1 MAQHALLSAS
11 SASRWMACPP
21 SARLQEHYE
30 NTSSP
35 AAAEGTLAHELGELK
50 LKKELGI
57 ISKRQYG
64 YSHKKLALNDL
75 YAPDMDGYVDR
86 YVELCMEKVA
96 EAKTKTPD
104 AVVRIEAR
112 LNFSQWVP
120 EGYGTGDMVI
130 IADGCIE
137 IIDLKYGKGIPV
149 SAIDNKQMRLYALG
163 AIKEYIFLYDI
174 QNVKMTIV
182 QPRLDSVSTDE
193 ITAFDLMYWGYNT
206 VKPLAELAIAGQGEF
221 CSGGHC
227 RFCRAKAE
235 CRERA
240 SQNMELAKFEFAPGP
255 VLSAE
260 EIAEIIGQASELAK
274 WAKDIQTFALDQAL
288 AGILYP
294 GWKVVEGKSSRK
306 YTDIAKIVETLLEN
320 EIGDIYKPSEL
331 RGITDMEKT
340 VGKKTFNELCAQ
352 YVEKPQGKPTLVIE
366 TDKREIFNSVKS
378 DFEEV
383 QE

>member
-21 SARLQEHYE
+21 SARLEENYK

-57 ISKRQYG
+57 ITKRQYG

-75 YAPDMDGYVDR
+75 YAPDMDEYVDR

-104 AVVRIEAR
+104 AVVRIEMR
-112 LNFSQWVP
+112 LNFSRWVP
-120 EGYGTGDMVI
+120 EGFGTGDFVI
-130 IADGCIE
+130 IADDSIE

-149 SAIDNKQMRLYALG
+149 SAVDNIQMRLYALG
-163 AIKEYIFLYDI
+163 AISEYIYLYGVDKI
-174 QNVKMTIV
+174 KMTIA
-182 QPRLDSVSTDE
+182 QPRLDSISSDE
-193 ITAFDLMYWGYNT
+193 ISAFDLMHWGDYT
-206 VKPLAELAIAGQGEF
+206 VNPLAEQAIKGEGDY
-221 CSGGHC
+221 CSGSHC
-227 RFCRAKAE
+227 IWCGAKAE

-255 VLSAE
+255 VLSPE
-260 EIAEIIGQASELAK
+260 EIAEIIGQTSELAK
-274 WAKDIQTFALDQAL
+274 WAKDIQAFALDQAL

-306 YTDIAKIVETLLEN
+306 YSDVAKIVETLLDQD
-320 EIGDIYKPSEL
+320 IADIYKPIEL

-340 VGKKTFNELCAQ
+340 VGKKVFNDLCSA
-352 YVEKPQGKPTLVIE
+352 YVEKPQGKPVLVIE
-366 TDKREIFNSVKS
+366 TDKRSVFNAAET
-378 DFEEV
+378 DFK
-383 QE
+383 

>member
-1 MAQHALLSAS
+1 MHALLSAS
-11 SASRWMACPP
+11 GASRWMACPP
-21 SARLQEHYE
+21 SARLEQDYP

-50 LKKELGI
+50 LKKELGL
-57 ISKRQYG
+57 ISTRKYNSS
-64 YSHKKLALNDL
+64 YKKIQGREF

-86 YVELCMEKVA
+86 YVEICMEKISGARV
-96 EAKTKTPD
+96 TTVD
-104 AVVRIEAR
+104 AVTRIEAR

-120 EGYGTGDMVI
+120 EGFGTGDMVI

-149 SAIDNKQMRLYALG
+149 SAIENKQMRLYALG

-193 ITAFDLMYWGYNT
+193 ITTFDLMYWGDNT

-221 CSGGHC
+221 CSGDHC
-227 RFCRAKAE
+227 RFCRAKAI
-235 CRERA
+235 CRARA
-240 SQNMELAKFEFAPGP
+240 EKNMELAKFDFAEGP
-255 VLSAE
+255 VLGPE
-260 EIAEIIGQASELAK
+260 EIAEIIGQAEDLFK
-274 WAKDIQTFALDQAL
+274 WAKDIQSYALEQAV
-288 AGILYP
+288 AGIDYP
-294 GWKVVEGKSSRK
+294 GWKLVEGRSNRK
-306 YTDIAKIVETLLEN
+306 YTDVAKIVETLLEN

-340 VGKKTFNELCAQ
+340 VGKKTFNDLCGI
-352 YVEKPQGKPTLVIE
+352 YVEKPQGKATLVIE
-366 TDKREIFNSVKS
+366 TDKREIFNSAS
-378 DFEEV
+378 IDFKK
-383 QE
+383 